1 MICNAEDLSPDQMAA
16 VETLLGR
23 RVQAGEAVS
32 VRTFEPVGISHHRR
46 LEIADELRKYFA
58 EEHLCKASKAISYAP
73 GRSERWPLRPKI
85 SVLFRPDLSGRPIY
99 RCAAEL
105 RRTPQRSKI
114 RDVYKRQEWIGPRYE
129 GGKFYAGYW
138 GGPRGRVEHDHA
150 WDRDR
155 NRDYDRFRDRR

>member
-58 EEHLCKASKAISYAP
+58 EVDANRKPVSEEEAEEIITEAM
-73 GRSERWPLRPKI
+73 RSVRSGYRPH
-85 SVLFRPDLSGRPIY
+85 
-99 RCAAEL
+99 
-105 RRTPQRSKI
+105 
-114 RDVYKRQEWIGPRYE
+114 W
-129 GGKFYAGYW
+129 
-138 GGPRGRVEHDHA
+138 
-150 WDRDR
+150 
-155 NRDYDRFRDRR
+155 